1 MYLFTLA
8 LLSAAMGYLLAT
20 GRFGRRVDETTGRA
34 RSQARVR
41 LNRVE
46 DRFNA
51 LFRRSARPDAF
62 RAWALGPGAGLF
74 PPDFKGW
81 LAGLSEPEAH
91 DFSRALDEYAAS
103 LGFDLG
109 RLVEGG
115 LDHDPIM
122 RQVFVEAIVVYSPAY
137 RKVRKAQQQV
147 ADEAEK
153 NAPPPQAEVKA
164 AEKTPSRRQNH
175 NEAKEASETAAA
187 D

>member
-1 MYLFTLA
+1 MYLLTLA
-8 LLSAAMGYLLAT
+8 LLCAAMGYLLAT
-20 GRFGRRVDETTGRA
+20 GRFGRRVDETTRRV
-34 RSQARVR
+34 RSQTRLR
-41 LNRVE
+41 LNRIE

-51 LFRRSARPDAF
+51 LFRRPASADAF
-62 RAWALGPGAGLF
+62 RAWALGSGAGQF
-74 PPDFKGW
+74 PADFKSW
-81 LAGLSEPEAH
+81 LAGLSEAEAH

-103 LGFDLG
+103 LGFSLG

-137 RKVRKAQQQV
+137 RKVRKAQQQA

-153 NAPPPQAEVKA
+153 NTPPPQAEVQA
-164 AEKTPSRRQNH
+164 AEKTPSRRKNH
-175 NEAKEASETAAA
+175 NGAKEASETAAA